1 MKKTIILITT
11 IFTILTLSGCTI
23 DELSTDTVS
32 TLFDTID
39 TDDDVILESNDVN
52 NLELVDEDSEIT
64 EDEIN
69 LYGSAGALSDEAFTL
84 EEMLIYAIQDEY
96 AARAEYDYIV
106 TNFDITKPFSNIIKS
121 EETHI
126 SLLVPL
132 FETYGY
138 ILPEDTSSEH
148 LITIE
153 NVQEAFDTGV
163 LAEILNISMY
173 NTFLETDDL
182 PQDIYDVFVKLRDAS
197 ESHLSAFQK
206 NAS

>member
-1 MKKTIILITT
+1 MKKTIILMTT
-11 IFTILTLSGCTI
+11 ILTIITLSGCTI
-23 DELSTDTVS
+23 DDLNTNTVS
-32 TLFDTID
+32 TPFETID
-39 TDDDVILESNDVN
+39 TDKDVILESNDES
-52 NLELVDEDSEIT
+52 NLELIDEDSELT

-69 LYGSAGALSDEAFTL
+69 LYGSAGALNDEVFTL

-132 FETYGY
+132 FETYGFT
-138 ILPEDTSSEH
+138 LPEDTSSEH
-148 LITIE
+148 LIPIE

-182 PQDIYDVFVKLRDAS
+182 PQDVYDVFVKLRDAS
-197 ESHLSAFQK
+197 ENHLSAFQK